1 MNDYFLVDGSLFM
14 FDLRQ
19 RFYFAH
25 SPVRGEIVQLTQ
37 TLTDIFNRHDY
48 PLAIKKLLG
57 ELLTASV
64 LLTATLKLEGRLS
77 LQARGNGALKM
88 IMAECNHHHEI
99 RGIAQLDELVSFS
112 DNASLK
118 DCLGDGILVITLE
131 PEHGQRYQGVVSLDG
146 DTISQCLESY
156 FSQSEQL
163 PTRLWL
169 AADEGHAAGLLLQ
182 ALPQSQEDE
191 DEDRWP
197 RLVQLTQTLKTK
209 ELLELTTDEI
219 LYRLYHEESVSL
231 PDAEKVTFACTCSRE
246 NTANALVSIG
256 QAECEDIIAEQNEI
270 RLNCQFCHCEYV
282 FTAQDVIALFQRQL
296 H

>member
-1 MNDYFLVDGSLFM
+1 MR
-14 FDLRQ
+14 DLRQ

-37 TLTDIFNRHDY
+37 TLDDIFKKHDY
-48 PLAIKKLLG
+48 PLAIRTLLG

-88 IMAECNHHHEI
+88 MMAECNHHHEI
-99 RGIAQLDELVSFS
+99 RGIAQLDEHATFTH
-112 DNASLK
+112 DASLK
-118 DCLGDGILVITLE
+118 NCLGEGILVITLE
-131 PEHGQRYQGVVSLDG
+131 PEHGQRYQGVVPLEG
-146 DTISQCLESY
+146 ETISRCLESY

-169 AADEGHAAGLLLQ
+169 ASDATHAAGLLLQ
-182 ALPQSQEDE
+182 ALPQSQDDE

-197 RLVQLTQTLKTK
+197 RVVQLTQTLKSA
-209 ELLELTTDEI
+209 ELLELSTDEV
-219 LYRLYHEESVSL
+219 LYRLYHEESVTL
-231 PDAEKVTFACTCSRE
+231 PDAEKISFACTCSRE

-256 QAECEDIIAEQNEI
+256 QAECDDIIEEQGDI
-270 RLNCQFCHCEYV
+270 RLNCQFCHTEYV
-282 FTAQDVIALFQRQL
+282 FTARDINLLFQRQV

>member
-1 MNDYFLVDGSLFM
+1 MR
-14 FDLRQ
+14 DLRQ

-37 TLTDIFNRHDY
+37 TLDDIFKKHDY
-48 PLAIKKLLG
+48 PLAIRTLLG

-88 IMAECNHHHEI
+88 MMAECNHHHEI
-99 RGIAQLDELVSFS
+99 RGIAQLDEHATFTH
-112 DNASLK
+112 DASLK
-118 DCLGDGILVITLE
+118 NCLGEGILVITLE
-131 PEHGQRYQGVVSLDG
+131 PEHGQRYQGVVSLEG
-146 DTISQCLESY
+146 ETISQCLESY

-169 AADEGHAAGLLLQ
+169 ASDATHAAGLLLQ
-182 ALPQSQEDE
+182 ALPQSQDDE

-197 RLVQLTQTLKTK
+197 RVVQLTQTLKSA
-209 ELLELTTDEI
+209 ELLELSTDEV
-219 LYRLYHEESVSL
+219 LYRLYHEESVTL
-231 PDAEKVTFACTCSRE
+231 PDAEKVSFACTCSRE

-256 QAECEDIIAEQNEI
+256 QAECDDIVAEQGDI
-270 RLNCQFCHCEYV
+270 RLNCQFCHTEYV
-282 FTAQDVIALFQRQL
+282 FTARDINLLFQRQV

>member
-1 MNDYFLVDGSLFM
+1 MFM
-14 FDLRQ
+14 RDLRQ

-37 TLTDIFNRHDY
+37 TLNDIFNKHDY
-48 PLAIKKLLG
+48 PLAIKRLLG

-88 IMAECNHHHEI
+88 MMAECNHHHEI
-99 RGIAQLDELVSFS
+99 RGIAQLDEHATFADDANLIT
-112 DNASLK
+112 
-118 DCLGDGILVITLE
+118 CLGEGILVITLE
-131 PEHGQRYQGVVSLDG
+131 PEHGQRYQGVVSLEG
-146 DTISQCLESY
+146 ETISQCLESY

-169 AADEGHAAGLLLQ
+169 ASDATHAAGLLLQ
-182 ALPQSQEDE
+182 ALPQSQDDE

-197 RLVQLTQTLKTK
+197 RVVQLTQTLKPQ
-209 ELLELTTDEI
+209 ELLELPTDEV
-219 LYRLYHEESVSL
+219 LYRLYHEESVTL

-246 NTANALVSIG
+246 NTANALVSVG
-256 QAECEDIIAEQNEI
+256 QAECDDIIEEQGDI
-270 RLNCQFCHCEYV
+270 RLNCQFCHTEYV
-282 FTAQDVIALFQRQL
+282 FTARDVSLLFQRQV

>member
-1 MNDYFLVDGSLFM
+1 MR
-14 FDLRQ
+14 DLRQ

-37 TLTDIFNRHDY
+37 TLDDIFKKHDY
-48 PLAIKKLLG
+48 PLAIRTLLG

-88 IMAECNHHHEI
+88 MMAECNHHHEI
-99 RGIAQLDELVSFS
+99 RGIAQLDEHATFAN
-112 DNASLK
+112 DASLK
-118 DCLGDGILVITLE
+118 NCLGEGILVITLE
-131 PEHGQRYQGVVSLDG
+131 PEHGQRYQGVVPLEG
-146 DTISQCLESY
+146 ETISRCLESY

-169 AADEGHAAGLLLQ
+169 ASDATHAAGLLLQ
-182 ALPQSQEDE
+182 ALPQSQDDE

-197 RLVQLTQTLKTK
+197 RVVQLTQTLKSA
-209 ELLELTTDEI
+209 ELLELSTDEV
-219 LYRLYHEESVSL
+219 LYRLYHEESVTL
-231 PDAEKVTFACTCSRE
+231 PDAEKISFACTCSRE

-256 QAECEDIIAEQNEI
+256 QAECDDIVAEQGDI
-270 RLNCQFCHCEYV
+270 RLNCQFCHTEYV
-282 FTAQDVIALFQRQL
+282 FTARDINLLFQRQV

>member
-1 MNDYFLVDGSLFM
+1 MR
-14 FDLRQ
+14 DLRQ

-37 TLTDIFNRHDY
+37 TLDDIFKKHDY
-48 PLAIKKLLG
+48 PLAIRTLLG

-88 IMAECNHHHEI
+88 MMAECNHHHEI
-99 RGIAQLDELVSFS
+99 RGIAQLDEHATFTH
-112 DNASLK
+112 DASLK
-118 DCLGDGILVITLE
+118 NCLGEGILVITLE
-131 PEHGQRYQGVVSLDG
+131 PEHGQRYQGVVPLEG
-146 DTISQCLESY
+146 ETISRCLESY

-169 AADEGHAAGLLLQ
+169 ASDATHAAGLLLQ
-182 ALPQSQEDE
+182 ALPQSQDDE

-197 RLVQLTQTLKTK
+197 RVVQLTQTLKSA
-209 ELLELTTDEI
+209 ELLELSTDEV
-219 LYRLYHEESVSL
+219 LYRLYHEESVTL
-231 PDAEKVTFACTCSRE
+231 PDAEKISFACTCSRE

-256 QAECEDIIAEQNEI
+256 QAECDDIVAEQGDI
-270 RLNCQFCHCEYV
+270 RLNCQFCHTEYV
-282 FTAQDVIALFQRQL
+282 FTARDINLLFQRQV

>member
-1 MNDYFLVDGSLFM
+1 MR
-14 FDLRQ
+14 DLRQ

-37 TLTDIFNRHDY
+37 TLDDIFKKHDY
-48 PLAIKKLLG
+48 PLAIRTLLG

-88 IMAECNHHHEI
+88 MMAECNHHHEI
-99 RGIAQLDELVSFS
+99 RGIAQLDEHATFTH
-112 DNASLK
+112 DASLK
-118 DCLGDGILVITLE
+118 NCLGEGILVITLE
-131 PEHGQRYQGVVSLDG
+131 PEHGQRYQGVVSLEG
-146 DTISQCLESY
+146 ETISRCLESY

-169 AADEGHAAGLLLQ
+169 ASDATHAAGLLLQ
-182 ALPQSQEDE
+182 ALPQSQDDE

-197 RLVQLTQTLKTK
+197 RVVQLTQTLKSA
-209 ELLELTTDEI
+209 ELLELSTDEV
-219 LYRLYHEESVSL
+219 LYRLYHEESVTL
-231 PDAEKVTFACTCSRE
+231 PDAEKISFACTCSRE

-256 QAECEDIIAEQNEI
+256 QAECDDIVAEQGDI
-270 RLNCQFCHCEYV
+270 RLNCQFCHTEYV
-282 FTAQDVIALFQRQL
+282 FTARDINLLFQRQV

>member
-1 MNDYFLVDGSLFM
+1 MP
-14 FDLRQ
+14 DLRQ

-25 SPVRGEIVQLTQ
+25 SPVRGEVVQLSS
-37 TLTDIFNRHDY
+37 TLADIFDRHDY
-48 PLAIKKLLG
+48 PLVIKRLLG

-88 IMAECNHHHEI
+88 MMAECNHHHEI
-99 RGIAQLDELVSFS
+99 RGIAQLAEGATF
-112 DNASLK
+112 AEHTRLK
-118 DCLGDGILVITLE
+118 DCLGDGLLVITLE
-131 PEHGQRYQGVVSLDG
+131 PEQGQRYQGIVSLDG
-146 DTISQCLESY
+146 ETISECLEKY

-169 AADEGHAAGLLLQ
+169 ASNDGQAAGLLLQ

-197 RLVQLTQTLKTK
+197 RLVQLTQTLKSK

-219 LYRLYHEESVSL
+219 LYRLYHEESVTL

-246 NTANALVSIG
+246 NTANALISVG

-282 FTAQDVIALFQRQL
+282 FTAQDVQILFQRQV

>member
-1 MNDYFLVDGSLFM
+1 MFM
-14 FDLRQ
+14 RDLRQ

-37 TLTDIFNRHDY
+37 TLNDIFNKHDY
-48 PLAIKKLLG
+48 PLAIKRLLG

-88 IMAECNHHHEI
+88 MMAECNHHHEI
-99 RGIAQLDELVSFS
+99 RGIAQLDEQAFFAH
-112 DNASLK
+112 DASLK
-118 DCLGDGILVITLE
+118 SCLGEGILVITLE
-131 PEHGQRYQGVVSLDG
+131 PEHGQRYQGVVSLEG
-146 DTISQCLESY
+146 ETISQCLESY

-169 AADEGHAAGLLLQ
+169 ASDATHAAGLLLQ
-182 ALPQSQEDE
+182 ALPQNQDDE

-197 RLVQLTQTLKTK
+197 RVVRLTQTLKPE
-209 ELLELTTDEI
+209 ELLELSTDEV
-219 LYRLYHEESVSL
+219 LYRLYHEESVTL
-231 PDAEKVTFACTCSRE
+231 PNAEQVTFACTCSRE

-256 QAECEDIIAEQNEI
+256 QAECDDIVAEQGDI
-270 RLNCQFCHCEYV
+270 RLNCQFCHTEYV
-282 FTAQDVIALFQRQL
+282 FTAHDVSQLFQRQV

>member
-1 MNDYFLVDGSLFM
+1 MR
-14 FDLRQ
+14 DLRQ

-37 TLTDIFNRHDY
+37 TLDDIFKKHDY
-48 PLAIKKLLG
+48 PLAIRTLLG

-88 IMAECNHHHEI
+88 MMAECNHHHEI
-99 RGIAQLDELVSFS
+99 RGIAQLDEHATFTH
-112 DNASLK
+112 DASLK
-118 DCLGDGILVITLE
+118 NCLGEGILVITLE
-131 PEHGQRYQGVVSLDG
+131 PEHGQRYQGVVPLEG
-146 DTISQCLESY
+146 ETISRCLESY

-169 AADEGHAAGLLLQ
+169 ASDATHAAGLLLQ
-182 ALPQSQEDE
+182 ALPQSQDDE

-197 RLVQLTQTLKTK
+197 RVVQLTQTLKSA
-209 ELLELTTDEI
+209 ELLELSTDEV
-219 LYRLYHEESVSL
+219 LYRLYHEESVTL
-231 PDAEKVTFACTCSRE
+231 PDAEKVSFACTCSRE

-256 QAECEDIIAEQNEI
+256 QAECDDIVAEQGDI
-270 RLNCQFCHCEYV
+270 RLNCQFCHTEYV
-282 FTAQDVIALFQRQL
+282 FTARDINLLFQRQV

>member
-1 MNDYFLVDGSLFM
+1 MR
-14 FDLRQ
+14 DLRQ
-19 RFYFAH
+19 RFYFAD

-37 TLTDIFNRHDY
+37 TLDDIFKKHDY
-48 PLAIKKLLG
+48 PLAIRTLLG

-88 IMAECNHHHEI
+88 MMAECNHHHEI
-99 RGIAQLDELVSFS
+99 RGIAQLDEHATFTH
-112 DNASLK
+112 DASLK
-118 DCLGDGILVITLE
+118 NCLGEGILVITLE
-131 PEHGQRYQGVVSLDG
+131 PEHGQRYQGVVPLEG
-146 DTISQCLESY
+146 ETISRCLESY

-169 AADEGHAAGLLLQ
+169 ASDATHAAGLLLQ
-182 ALPQSQEDE
+182 ALPQSQDDE

-197 RLVQLTQTLKTK
+197 RVVQLTQTLKSA
-209 ELLELTTDEI
+209 ELLELSTDEV
-219 LYRLYHEESVSL
+219 LYRLYHEESVTL
-231 PDAEKVTFACTCSRE
+231 PNAEKVSFACTCSRE

-256 QAECEDIIAEQNEI
+256 QAECDDIVAEQGDI
-270 RLNCQFCHCEYV
+270 RLNCQFCHTEYV
-282 FTAQDVIALFQRQL
+282 FTARDINLLFQRQV

>member
-1 MNDYFLVDGSLFM
+1 MR
-14 FDLRQ
+14 DLRQ

-37 TLTDIFNRHDY
+37 TLDDIFKKHDY
-48 PLAIKKLLG
+48 PLAIRTLLG

-88 IMAECNHHHEI
+88 MMAECNHHHEI
-99 RGIAQLDELVSFS
+99 RGIAQLDEHATFTH
-112 DNASLK
+112 DASLK
-118 DCLGDGILVITLE
+118 NCLGEGILVITLE
-131 PEHGQRYQGVVSLDG
+131 PEHGQRYQGVVSLEG
-146 DTISQCLESY
+146 ETISRCLESY

-169 AADEGHAAGLLLQ
+169 ASDATHAAGLLLQ
-182 ALPQSQEDE
+182 ALPQSQDDE

-197 RLVQLTQTLKTK
+197 RVVQLTQTLKSA
-209 ELLELTTDEI
+209 ELLELSTDEV
-219 LYRLYHEESVSL
+219 LYRLYHEESVTL
-231 PDAEKVTFACTCSRE
+231 PDAEKVSFACTCSRE

-256 QAECEDIIAEQNEI
+256 QAECDDIVAEQGDI
-270 RLNCQFCHCEYV
+270 RLNCQFCHTEYV
-282 FTAQDVIALFQRQL
+282 FTARDINLLFQRQV

>member
-1 MNDYFLVDGSLFM
+1 MR
-14 FDLRQ
+14 DLRQ

-37 TLTDIFNRHDY
+37 TLDDIFKKHDY
-48 PLAIKKLLG
+48 PLAIRTLLG

-88 IMAECNHHHEI
+88 MMAECNHHHEI
-99 RGIAQLDELVSFS
+99 RGIAQLDEHSTFTH
-112 DNASLK
+112 DASLK
-118 DCLGDGILVITLE
+118 NCLGEGILVITLE
-131 PEHGQRYQGVVSLDG
+131 PEHGQRYQGVVPLEG
-146 DTISQCLESY
+146 ETISRCLESY

-169 AADEGHAAGLLLQ
+169 ASDATHAAGLLLQ
-182 ALPQSQEDE
+182 ALPQSQDDE

-197 RLVQLTQTLKTK
+197 RVVQLTQTLKSA
-209 ELLELTTDEI
+209 ELLELSTDEV
-219 LYRLYHEESVSL
+219 LYRLYHEESVTL
-231 PDAEKVTFACTCSRE
+231 PDAEKISFACTCSRE

-256 QAECEDIIAEQNEI
+256 QAECDDIVAEQGDI
-270 RLNCQFCHCEYV
+270 RLNCQFCHTEYV
-282 FTAQDVIALFQRQL
+282 FTARDINLLFQRQV